1 MEKLEECKN
10 AAFREITPAQKGSP
24 FYRGKGYYIPKRVV
38 DVFCSCI
45 ALICLSPVFLI
56 TAIAIKAE
64 SAGPVFFFQDRVGK
78 NKRVFKMYKFRSM
91 RTDAPELHQRL
102 KEEYG
107 DTSGS
112 FKIKDDPRITKVGKV
127 IRKLSIDEYIGTH
140 AAENQETMAANLAML
155 KLKPNEIY
163 FITKDYY
170 INYIKEYLLK
180 YQQLKMLEKLEKK
193 HSSDVVMNISQTDLM
208 TGNDF
213 EYFVADIL
221 NKIGYKA
228 QVTKATGD
236 QGLDIIAV
244 KGTFRL
250 GVQTKRWSGSVGNK
264 AIQETVAGKAYYNV
278 DQVLVVT
285 NSYFT
290 NEAIAL
296 ARANNVMLWDRHDLE
311 EKMKSL

>member
-1 MEKLEECKN
+1 MEKLEERKN

-127 IRKLSIDEYIGTH
+127 IRKLSIDELPQLINIIKGDMSIVGPRPLPTYE
-140 AAENQETMAANLAML
+140 AEDLPDKYNDRFLAL
-155 KLKPNEIY
+155 PGLTCTWQISGRSEI
-163 FITKDYY
+163 
-170 INYIKEYLLK
+170 
-180 YQQLKMLEKLEKK
+180 
-193 HSSDVVMNISQTDLM
+193 S
-208 TGNDF
+208 F
-213 EYFVADIL
+213 EQRM
-221 NKIGYKA
+221 K
-228 QVTKATGD
+228 
-236 QGLDIIAV
+236 LDIDYVKERSFWNDIGLIFRTIPAV
-244 KGTFRL
+244 ITGKG
-250 GVQTKRWSGSVGNK
+250 
-264 AIQETVAGKAYYNV
+264 AY
-278 DQVLVVT
+278 
-285 NSYFT
+285 
-290 NEAIAL
+290 
-296 ARANNVMLWDRHDLE
+296 
-311 EKMKSL
+311 